1 MTASSVAVNVRGALE
16 TALSGVAA
24 NVYDSVPSTGG
35 SVPFV
40 AIVPSNPYFEI
51 QLIGKSALKLHV
63 NLVLTCAVASYDNP
77 SSLDNIEKLVI
88 SVLAAMPAGYTI
100 GTVSQPIP
108 LELASGSIVL
118 ACEIQV
124 GTYYTQTN

>member
-1 MTASSVAVNVRGALE
+1 MTASSIAVDVRGALK
-16 TALSGVAA
+16 TALSGVSA
-24 NVYDSVPSTGG
+24 NVYDSVPATGG

-40 AIVPSNPYFEI
+40 AVVPSNPYFDI

-63 NLVLTCAVASYDNP
+63 NLVLTCAVTNYDNP
-77 SSLDNIEKLVI
+77 SSLDNLEKLLI

-100 GTVSQPIP
+100 GTVGQPIP
-108 LELASGSIVL
+108 VELASGAIVL
-118 ACEIQV
+118 ASEIQI